1 MKKPPTSQL
10 LVLIVLLC
18 SFTGGDNDE
27 ESSKY
32 VWRSD
37 ITLLL
42 KEDLEANVDI
52 NLPEGHFYTSE
63 TIIAENDSGTV
74 SGAGK
79 GQTIIEAAQG
89 FKALPDPYFGQA
101 GTELTA
107 MFKLYWCTG
116 DIIFKDITFLVTGEA
131 PSISH
136 NNPFAGITTTID
148 NIVVVGECLYGPIT
162 ITYKN
167 LQIKGESSN
176 DTGSRNGQNLL
187 WPLIALWMNSEY
199 PINLIME
206 ICEIENCGRVAL
218 EFWHAH
224 GGTGEINNNVFSNS
238 HGGVWLGPGMTESE
252 VNVKNNAFS
261 NISTDAISNNL
272 GCSGC
277 FMNNTLDGEPMADD
291 YPKSLIARNI
301 VF

>member
-10 LVLIVLLC
+10 LVLIILLC

-27 ESSKY
+27 ESSRY
-32 VWRSD
+32 VSGSD

-42 KEDLEANVDI
+42 KEDLEAKVDI

-63 TIIAENDSGTV
+63 TIIAENYSGTV

-79 GQTIIEAAQG
+79 GKTIIEAAQG
-89 FKALPDPYFGQA
+89 FKALPDPYLNRA

-107 MFKLYWCTG
+107 MFELYWCTG
-116 DIIFKDITFLVTGEA
+116 DVTFKDITFLVTGEA
-131 PSISH
+131 PSESH
-136 NNPFAGITTTID
+136 NNPFVGITTTID

-162 ITYKN
+162 VTYKN
-167 LQIKGESSN
+167 LQIKGESNN
-176 DTGSRNGQNLL
+176 DTGSSHGQNLM
-187 WPLIALWMNSEY
+187 WPLIALGVNSEF

-206 ICEIENCGRVAL
+206 NCEIENCGKVAL
-218 EFWHAH
+218 EISLAH
-224 GGTGEINNNVFSNS
+224 GGTGEINNNVFSNCYK
-238 HGGVWLGPGMTESE
+238 GVWLGPGMTESDF
-252 VNVKNNAFS
+252 NVKNNAFS
-261 NISTDAISNNL
+261 NISTDAISNNF

-291 YPKSLIARNI
+291 CSN
-301 VF
+301 